1 MKLNLTIQ
9 PRLRLNFS
17 PLVWI
22 LLTLMGIAFV
32 AAMLRYVF
40 GIGTISDLSYSY
52 PWGFWISFDLFTGV
66 VISSGGFLMAGMV
79 YILGIKE
86 FEPLLRPSVLT
97 AFLGY
102 IMVTIALMVDLG
114 QPLRIWY
121 MMIHWNHTSVLLEI
135 GICVMTYLTVLAI
148 EFAPVALEGFK
159 LQKWA
164 HLIHKY
170 IMPFVI
176 LGVVLSTLHQS
187 SLGSLLLIQ
196 PTKLHPLWWTPILP
210 IMFFVS
216 AISVGLAMIIFESSL
231 SSRYF
236 QRGLETHLLEKLA
249 KALPVVLGMYALLKF
264 GELAVAG
271 DLGYLFTSGIM
282 SFLFWAEILIGVV
295 TPIVW
300 FSIKK
305 NRASANGLL
314 TGAIIVLLGMIL
326 NRFNVSWFAVKHPDP
341 MFYLPTFMSNVDYFP
356 TLPEV
361 AVSIGIFAAGILAF
375 GLAAKYLPVFEAEHR
390 EASPWDETNEARQP
404 IHELQPVAASADD

>member
-9 PRLRLNFS
+9 PRFRLNFS

-32 AAMLRYVF
+32 VAMIRYAY
-40 GIGTISDLSYSY
+40 GIGPVSDLSNSY

-66 VISSGGFLMAGMV
+66 AISSGGFLMAGLV
-79 YILGIKE
+79 YIFRVKE

-102 IMVTIALMVDLG
+102 IMVAVALLVDLG
-114 QPLRIWY
+114 HPDRIWY

-135 GICVMTYLTVLAI
+135 GICVMSYLTVLAI

-164 HLIHKY
+164 HLIHKF

-176 LGVVLSTLHQS
+176 LGVALSTLHQS

-196 PTKLHPLWWTPILP
+196 PAKLHPLWWTPILP
-210 IMFFVS
+210 IMFFIS
-216 AISVGLAMIIFESSL
+216 AISIGLAMIILESSL

-236 QRGLETHLLEKLA
+236 KRGLETHLLEKLA
-249 KALPVVLGMYALLKF
+249 RALPVMLVIYGLLKF
-264 GELAVAG
+264 GELAYSG
-271 DLGYLFTSGIM
+271 ELGYLFTSGGM
-282 SFLFWAEILIGVV
+282 SLLFWAEILISI
-295 TPIVW
+295 IVPTIW

-305 NRASANGLL
+305 NRQSANGLL

-341 MFYLPTFMSNVDYFP
+341 LFYMPTFMSNVKYFP

-361 AVSIGIFAAGILAF
+361 AVSIGIFSAGILAF
-375 GLAAKYLPVFEAEHR
+375 GLAAKYLPVFEAER
-390 EASPWDETNEARQP
+390 ETEETHHSVRG
-404 IHELQPVAASADD
+404 LKPVPTSADD

>member
-1 MKLNLTIQ
+1 MKLNLTL
-9 PRLRLNFS
+9 PKFLRIGTL
-17 PLVWI
+17 PLVLI
-22 LLTLMGIAFV
+22 TLMAIAFV
-32 AAMLRYVF
+32 VAMMRYAY
-40 GIGTISDLSYSY
+40 GIGAISDLSYSY

-66 VISSGGFLMAGMV
+66 VISSGGFLMAGTV
-79 YILGIKE
+79 YILRIKE

-97 AFLGY
+97 ALLGY
-102 IMVTIALMVDLG
+102 IMVAVALLVDLG

-135 GICVMTYLTVLAI
+135 GICVMSYLTVLAI
-148 EFAPVALEGFK
+148 EFAPVVLERFPK
-159 LQKWA
+159 LHKVA
-164 HLIHKY
+164 HLIHKF

-210 IMFFVS
+210 ILFFVS
-216 AISVGLAMIIFESSL
+216 AISVGLSMIILESSL

-236 QRGLETHLLEKLA
+236 KRGLETHLLEKLA
-249 KALPVVLGMYALLKF
+249 KALPIALAVYGLLKF

-271 DLGYLFTSGIM
+271 DLRYLFTSGAM
-282 SFLFWAEILIGVV
+282 SILFWAEILIGVFA
-295 TPIVW
+295 PMAW

-305 NRASANGLL
+305 NRTSSNGLL
-314 TGAIIVLLGMIL
+314 IGAIITLLGLIL

-341 MFYLPTFMSNVDYFP
+341 LFYMPTFMGNVYYFP

-361 AVSIGIFAAGILAF
+361 AVSIGIFSAGIMAF
-375 GLAAKYLPVFEAEHR
+375 GLLAKYFPVFEAEH
-390 EASPWDETNEARQP
+390 ETETTHQP
-404 IHELQPVAASADD
+404 AHGLHPIPTAADD

>member
-1 MKLNLTIQ
+1 MKLNLTL
-9 PRLRLNFS
+9 PKFLRIGML
-17 PLVWI
+17 PGI
-22 LLTLMGIAFV
+22 LIALMSIAFIV
-32 AAMLRYVF
+32 AMARYAF
-40 GIGTISDLSYSY
+40 GIGAISDLSYSY

-66 VISSGGFLMAGMV
+66 VISSGGFLMAGTV
-79 YILGIKE
+79 YILRIKE

-102 IMVTIALMVDLG
+102 IMVAVALLVDLG

-148 EFAPVALEGFK
+148 EFAPVVFEGVK

-210 IMFFVS
+210 IMFFTS
-216 AISVGLAMIIFESSL
+216 AISVGLSMIILESSL

-236 QRGLETHLLEKLA
+236 QRGLETHLLAKLA
-249 KALPVVLGMYALLKF
+249 KALPISLGVYLILKF
-264 GELAVAG
+264 VDLAVSG
-271 DLGYLFTSGIM
+271 DLGYLFSSGIM
-282 SFLFWAEILIGVV
+282 SILFWAEILIGVI
-295 TPIVW
+295 TPMVW
-300 FSIKK
+300 FSIQK
-305 NRASANGLL
+305 NRTSASGLL
-314 TGAIIVLLGMIL
+314 TGAVITLLGLIL

-341 MFYLPTFMSNVDYFP
+341 MFYLPTFMGNVDYFP
-356 TLPEV
+356 TFPEV
-361 AVSIGIFAAGILAF
+361 AVSIGIFSAGIMAF
-375 GLAAKYLPVFEAEHR
+375 GLAAKYFPVFDAEHEAEEVH
-390 EASPWDETNEARQP
+390 QP
-404 IHELQPVAASADD
+404 AHGFQPMPTPGDD

>member
-9 PRLRLNFS
+9 PRFRLNFG

-22 LLTLMGIAFV
+22 LMAFMGIAFV
-32 AAMLRYVF
+32 VAMARYAF

-66 VISSGGFLMAGMV
+66 AISSGGFLMAGTV
-79 YILGIKE
+79 YILRIKE

-102 IMVTIALMVDLG
+102 IMVAVALLVDLG

-135 GICVMTYLTVLAI
+135 GICVMSYLTVLAI
-148 EFAPVALEGFK
+148 EFAPVVFEGVK

-164 HLIHKY
+164 HLIHKF

-176 LGVVLSTLHQS
+176 FGVVLSTLHQS

-196 PTKLHPLWWTPILP
+196 PAKLHPLWWTPILP
-210 IMFFVS
+210 IMFFTS
-216 AISVGLAMIIFESSL
+216 AISIGLSMIILESSL

-236 QRGLETHLLEKLA
+236 KRGLETHLLEKLA
-249 KALPVVLGMYALLKF
+249 KALPIALGVYALLKF

-271 DLGYLFTSGIM
+271 ELGYLFTSGTM
-282 SFLFWAEILIGVV
+282 SILFWAEILIGVII
-295 TPIVW
+295 PIIW

-305 NRASANGLL
+305 NRQSANGLL

-341 MFYLPTFMSNVDYFP
+341 LFYMPTFMSNVKYFP

-361 AVSIGIFAAGILAF
+361 AVSIGIFSAGILAF
-375 GLAAKYLPVFEAEHR
+375 GLAAKYLPVFEEEH
-390 EASPWDETNEARQP
+390 S
-404 IHELQPVAASADD
+404 H